1 MFRSRVA
8 RACALAAA
16 LAVLAAACGDDE
28 ESDAAA
34 STTAAAGESRT
45 STAPEPTSD
54 AVPRT
59 TTEPAARV
67 IEVAFAGGR
76 VTGGVR
82 TEAVSLGE
90 TVRLRVTSDVAD
102 RVHVHTYD
110 VVADVAPGQ
119 PAEIEVDAAIP
130 GRHEVEL
137 EERRRQLITLE
148 VG

>member
-1 MFRSRVA
+1 MIRSRVA

-16 LAVLAAACGDDE
+16 LALPATACGDDE
-28 ESDAAA
+28 EQDAAA
-34 STTAAAGESRT
+34 STTTAPGETGT

-59 TTEPAARV
+59 TTEPPAPV
-67 IEVAFAGGR
+67 LEVAFAGGR

-82 TEAVSLGE
+82 TETIALGE
-90 TVRLRVTSDVAD
+90 TVLLRVTSDVAD

-119 PAEIEVDAAIP
+119 PAEIELEATIP

-137 EERRRQLITLE
+137 EERHRQIVTLE
-148 VG
+148 VR